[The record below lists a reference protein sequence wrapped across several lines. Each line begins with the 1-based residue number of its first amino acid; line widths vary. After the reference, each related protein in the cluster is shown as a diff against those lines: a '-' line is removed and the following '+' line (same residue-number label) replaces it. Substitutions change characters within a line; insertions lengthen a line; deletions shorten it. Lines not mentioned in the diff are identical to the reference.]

1 MANVQPD
8 MLHLCRFCLCPNK
21 EQTIVIGKTLSFTF
35 TIADVRRSTG
45 VSVSRQDAL
54 KLRICFKCLGS
65 VKSSTDFRHACI
77 RNDSTFR
84 ELSVRASSKEEPV
97 TSAQKEPAASTKE
110 EPVTSAQKEPVISA
124 KQEPIKLLFVPN
136 TPGADPLELKIEI
149 LVDIDKDIKT
159 EPLED
164 DTNIT
169 GQDLNAAVPV
179 NNIPNANIPDIDP
192 LEVKV
197 ETLTDKDIK
206 TEPKKEATTIVGQDL
221 NATVPSEKVAEEE
234 EYKAPYSANNVELG
248 EPFSDDTDD
257 ELRKRKRRPRSSK
270 PESWEKVSV
279 PSAKANKQ
287 TPCDNGGGALNPSMP
302 KKRKHYKRPLTLCE
316 ICGKV
321 VADYKA
327 HILTHKEAGYSC
339 PFCPAKVA
347 HPANFARHVQQV
359 HEKRIVRSCEL
370 CGKGCIATSSLVSHM
385 RSQHG
390 IGKLHECSMCS
401 SKFKHPSG
409 LNMHIRNVHRS
420 DMHTCETC
428 GKIFKVREALRRHYR
443 THSSEQPYGCR
454 QCTKRFRSSYARTIH
469 ELTHAGVVFRCT
481 HCDKS
486 YRYKSQLM
494 LHLRKSHPESQT
506 ATERASSEEVE
517 QNPEIEV
524 PIKDEFPTRKNVPSK
539 KKKSK

>member
-1 MANVQPD
+1 MSHQDEGGTFECKA
-8 MLHLCRFCLCPNK
+8 CSK
-21 EQTIVIGKTLSFTF
+21 TF
-35 TIADVRRSTG
+35 THSNALKDHFN
-45 VSVSRQDAL
+45 SRQDAL

-84 ELSVRASSKEEPV
+84 ELSSHPKRS
-97 TSAQKEPAASTKE
+97 QKKKSTKHRTR
-110 EPVTSAQKEPVISA
+110 PTTS
-124 KQEPIKLLFVPN
+124 
-136 TPGADPLELKIEI
+136 
-149 LVDIDKDIKT
+149 
-159 EPLED
+159 
-164 DTNIT
+164 
-169 GQDLNAAVPV
+169 
-179 NNIPNANIPDIDP
+179 
-192 LEVKV
+192 
-197 ETLTDKDIK
+197 
-206 TEPKKEATTIVGQDL
+206 
-221 NATVPSEKVAEEE
+221 
-234 EYKAPYSANNVELG
+234 
-248 EPFSDDTDD
+248 
-257 ELRKRKRRPRSSK
+257 
-270 PESWEKVSV
+270 SW
-279 PSAKANKQ
+279 
-287 TPCDNGGGALNPSMP
+287 
-302 KKRKHYKRPLTLCE
+302 RKHYKRPLTLCE

-359 HEKRIVRSCEL
+359 HEKDR
-370 CGKGCIATSSLVSHM
+370 K

-506 ATERASSEEVE
+506 ATERASSEEVD